1 MGPEALKTLSGS
13 GTLGAV
19 MAPILGLLGVVI
31 GVLIW
36 MLKGMFTRW
45 LEADK
50 VKVRADEARESKY
63 NEFMA
68 AFTSSLNAMTLNL
81 QATRS
86 DSLAA
91 IRDTQSNLLAGIQ
104 GVIRLSHDEA
114 KIERKELIEQAV
126 EKLSG
131 EITGAANSIRNSNE
145 KLAATFEKQIDAAER
160 QRLLEEKRRL
170 QEENDDLS
178 KPHTIDDAAPRRV
191 R

>member
-1 MGPEALKTLSGS
+1 MNAEALKTLSTS
-13 GTLGAV
+13 GTTGAI
-19 MAPILGLLGVVI
+19 MAVILGLLGLVI
-31 GVLIW
+31 AALIW

-50 VKVRADEARESKY
+50 AKALADEAREGKY
-63 NEFMA
+63 NDFMA

-91 IRDTQSNLLAGIQ
+91 IRDTQANLLSGIQ

-126 EKLSG
+126 EKISG
-131 EITGAANSIRNSNE
+131 EITGAANSIRASNE
-145 KLAATFEKQIDAAER
+145 KLAATFEKQIDAAEK
-160 QRLLEEKRRL
+160 QRLLAEAKRL

-178 KPHTIDDAAPRRV
+178 RPHHVDPAAPRTV